1 MGWRSSTVGCAAHGA
16 PWWGAA
22 KHPGVCETP
31 PREYYLR
38 RCRPP
43 TGPTSNTATPS
54 LPLLGSCKTT
64 TPSPP
69 PSHLCAQAF
78 QLESELM
85 RAHDKDQQK
94 AEEKAR
100 EKDAALQRAHEK
112 EVVADC
118 KMS

>member
-1 MGWRSSTVGCAAHGA
+1 
-16 PWWGAA
+16 
-22 KHPGVCETP
+22 
-31 PREYYLR
+31 
-38 RCRPP
+38 
-43 TGPTSNTATPS
+43 
-54 LPLLGSCKTT
+54 
-64 TPSPP
+64 
-69 PSHLCAQAF
+69 
-78 QLESELM
+78 M